1 MQNLNTLT
9 SKETSE
15 TSFWSG
21 KKTVVTG
28 GVGFLGSHIVDCLR
42 AQGADV
48 FVPRSKEFNLVSLED
63 AERCFA
69 AFRPQMV
76 IHSAA
81 YYGGIG
87 FNQLYPGQI
96 FYENLVMGA
105 NVMEAARRSEVQKFV
120 GIGTACSYP
129 GYLEG
134 ELKEQDLWTGPP
146 HESVIN
152 YGLTK
157 KMMAVQGWA
166 YKKQWGFNAIH
177 LILTNLYG
185 PRDTF
190 HIDRA
195 HVVSALIK
203 KFVEARQQ
211 RSKQVE
217 VWGTGKPVREFLYVK
232 DCAEAIVRA
241 AEIYD
246 DTTPL
251 NIGCGNGTSIRE
263 LVDHIQQLTEFE
275 GQVYWNT
282 SKPDGQMK
290 KILDVSRMQ
299 KVLGWRPPTS
309 LQEGLAKTIRWYE
322 ANKQQADQRL

>member
-1 MQNLNTLT
+1 M
-9 SKETSE
+9 SI
-15 TSFWSG
+15 WSQ
-21 KKTVVTG
+21 KRVVVTG
-28 GVGFLGSHIVDCLR
+28 GAGFLGSHVVDRLR
-42 AQGADV
+42 SCGADV
-48 FVPRSKEFNLVSLED
+48 VTPRRKEFNLVSFDD
-63 AERCFA
+63 ALHCMET
-69 AFRPQMV
+69 FRPHVV

-81 YYGGIG
+81 FYGGIG

-105 NVMEAARRSEVQKFV
+105 NVMEASRRCEVQKFV

-134 ELKEQDLWTGPP
+134 ELTEDALWDGAP

-166 YKKQWGFNAIH
+166 YNRQWGFKAIH

-195 HVVSALIK
+195 HVVSAVIK
-203 KFVEARQQ
+203 KFVEAKQ
-211 RSKQVE
+211 SGYPQVE
-217 VWGTGKPVREFLYVK
+217 VWGTGRPVREFLYVG

-241 AEIYD
+241 AEAYD
-246 DTTPL
+246 ELTPL
-251 NIGCGNGTSIRE
+251 NIGCGKGTSIRE
-263 LVDHIQQLTEFE
+263 LVDAVQEITEFD
-275 GQVYWNT
+275 GTLYWNT

-290 KILDVSRMQ
+290 KILDVRRMRN
-299 KVLGWRPPTS
+299 VLGWEPSTS
-309 LQEGLAKTIRWYE
+309 LREGLQKTIAWYVSH
-322 ANKQQADQRL
+322 KQEADQRL